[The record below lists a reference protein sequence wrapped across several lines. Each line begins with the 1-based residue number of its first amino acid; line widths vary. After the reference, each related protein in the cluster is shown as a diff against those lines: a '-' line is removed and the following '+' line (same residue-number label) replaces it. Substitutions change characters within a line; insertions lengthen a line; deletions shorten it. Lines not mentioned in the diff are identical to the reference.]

1 MIVIHVTR
9 GQRAMS
15 IHVKADIQSERQ
27 LSKEF
32 GSAALAS
39 HKRVHARLGRAMA
52 SGQRGAS

>member
-27 LSKEF
+27 LSK
-32 GSAALAS
+32 GIRIGDAVPQPMSDATN
-39 HKRVHARLGRAMA
+39 
-52 SGQRGAS
+52 